1 MSVRD
6 LAAPTE
12 LDAAAVAPSDW
23 TRTPE
28 RSNMAALRLICWIAT
43 TCGRRVTRAALHL
56 VTLYFVL
63 FSPAARKQSK
73 RYLARALGRRP
84 TILDGYR
91 HVHAF
96 AATVLDRV
104 FLLRGHLKGFDVR
117 LSGAELIDA
126 VLEEGRGAFL
136 VGAHMGSFE
145 VLREVGGQRPHL
157 KVAMVMYPDNAR
169 MVNAALRAVA
179 PEFEPRIIAL
189 GRMDSMLA
197 LRDWL
202 DAGGLAGL
210 LADRTL
216 PGAQSERGAM
226 VKVDFLGREAEFSDA
241 PFRLAALL
249 RRKVMF
255 MAGLYAGGARYD
267 VRFDALADF
276 SARIADPAER
286 ERRVH
291 EAVVAYARRLEA
303 LCREYPYNWF
313 NFHDFWREDDDA
325 A

>member
-1 MSVRD
+1 MTARNF
-6 LAAPTE
+6 AAGTE

-23 TRTPE
+23 TRAPE
-28 RSNMAALRLICWIAT
+28 RSNMAALRLICWVAV

-63 FSPAARKQSK
+63 FSSGARKQSK
-73 RYLARALGRRP
+73 RYLARALGRKP
-84 TILDGYR
+84 TIVDGYR

-104 FLLRGHLKGFDVR
+104 FLLRGRLDGFDVR
-117 LSGAELIDA
+117 MRGAELIDA
-126 VLEEGRGAFL
+126 VLDEGRGAFL
-136 VGAHMGSFE
+136 VGAHVGSFE
-145 VLREVGGQRPHL
+145 VLREVGGQRPGL

-179 PEFEPRIIAL
+179 PDFEPDIIAL

-216 PGAQSERGAM
+216 PGAKAERGGM
-226 VKVDFLGREAEFSDA
+226 VKVDFLGKEAEFSDA

-267 VRFDALADF
+267 VRFETLADF
-276 SARIADPAER
+276 SERIAEPAER
-286 ERRVH
+286 ERRVQ
-291 EAVVAYARRLEA
+291 EAVVVYARRLEA
-303 LCREYPYNWF
+303 LCREYPFNWF
-313 NFHDFWREDDDA
+313 NFHDFWREDDPA
-325 A
+325 